1 MGEGVKIGIMI
12 GVSMTLSFLAGL
24 MNADIKNVVDR
35 NAPLLNRLNPA
46 ALISDALYCLNVYDA
61 PERYIQDLV
70 ILSVMCVLLLAGTF
84 VIIRRE
90 RYDSI

>member
-70 ILSVMCVLLLAGTF
+70 ILSVMSVLLLAGTF

>member
-46 ALISDALYCLNVYDA
+46 ALISDALYCLYVYDA

-70 ILSVMCVLLLAGTF
+70 ILSVMCVLLLAGTV